1 MKEINYSDRDIF
13 SDAANKKIEEIDTNP
28 IKSYEYMIKLQEA
41 RDKSRKLHSVLE
53 SWATQKSEERKLRKL
68 YALCFM
74 LILIIQIILLN
85 VVFVL
90 IGRNVLNIS
99 EVQFNVFFVSMFGE
113 ITAFA
118 LIVTKYLFNQE
129 GDVKTMDAIKE
140 M

>member
-1 MKEINYSDRDIF
+1 MGENKYSDRDVF
-13 SDAANKKIEEIDTNP
+13 SDAANKKIAEIDRNP
-28 IKSYEYMIKLQEA
+28 IKSLEDMLKLQDA
-41 RDKSRKLHSVLE
+41 KDKSRKLYSVLE
-53 SWATQKSEERKLRKL
+53 LWVTQKSEERKLRKL

-85 VVFVL
+85 AVFVL
-90 IGRNVLNIS
+90 VGRNILTIT

-140 M
+140 L